1 MKDRLLITVPFLA
14 LFLCSTAL
22 FPLSLTAHTLGDES
36 LPNVGVEEKLGTQVP
51 LDLSFT
57 DQDGRRVRLGD
68 YFTGGPVVLTLNYYS
83 CPMLCPVM
91 FRNLASEMSA
101 IKGLSPE
108 KDYRIVT
115 VSIDP
120 DETIARAKDKAAV
133 TWRMLPQL
141 HDPGKRW
148 PFLMGA
154 AGPIAELA
162 KAAGVRYTRLGKNN
176 FAHPS
181 ILVVLT
187 PKGKVARYLY
197 GIEQRPS
204 DLKLALVEA
213 AGGKIG
219 GSRFLNQVL
228 LYCFHYDP
236 VGKKYAVTA
245 INLMKMTGGAV
256 LLMLCILLALLWR
269 REKKGAP
276 ASPKGR

>member
-1 MKDRLLITVPFLA
+1 MKDRLLITVSLLA

-57 DQDGRRVRLGD
+57 DQDGKAVRLRD
-68 YFTGGPVVLTLNYYS
+68 YFTGGPVLFSLNYYS
-83 CPMLCPVM
+83 CPTLCPVV
-91 FRNLASEMSA
+91 FHNLAAEINS

-108 KDYRIVT
+108 RDYRLIT
-115 VSIDP
+115 LSIDTE
-120 DETIARAKDKAAV
+120 ETFARAKVKAME
-133 TWRMLPQL
+133 TWRMIPGFS
-141 HDPGKRW
+141 DPGKRW
-148 PFLMGA
+148 PFLLGSEREIVTLTNA
-154 AGPIAELA
+154 VGF
-162 KAAGVRYTRLGKNN
+162 RYSRLGKNN

-181 ILVVLT
+181 ILLVLT
-187 PKGKVARYLY
+187 PEGKVARYLY

-204 DLKLALVEA
+204 DLKLALMEA

-245 INLMKMTGGAV
+245 INLMKITGGVV
-256 LLMLCILLALLWR
+256 LLMLGILLALLWR
-269 REKKGAP
+269 REGKGGQGAP
-276 ASPKGR
+276 GKG